1 MASKRRPP
9 GLSLTFAAS
18 ASKSVISPIENIKN
32 EYNTLKEQLSL
43 PQDRKKYENI
53 ESYINKLNCTETIGK
68 GAKKK
73 IRKCPVQEDIN
84 IVQVFNSDLDEILYH
99 IKLLQILYSRDIDTS
114 GFKIPNI
121 YLKFNDTDT
130 DINYFM
136 DYITITQKDN
146 IKYGKFHAKNAKN
159 AAALYNIGKLI
170 AKCANLTNKLLYDF
184 ELYIDENDGVLTLL
198 DFSETIELTDT
209 IFSKYTYETNIY
221 NGILEIIDKKFNIE
235 KIIEIDTKT
244 FEQYMADSAVMP
256 GYKQKYLKYK
266 KKYLQL
272 KLNL

>member
-1 MASKRRPP
+1 MPRKRPP
-9 GLSLTFAAS
+9 ELTFAAS

-32 EYNTLKEQLSL
+32 EYNTLKEQLSV
-43 PQDRKKYENI
+43 PQDRKKYESI
-53 ESYINKLNCTETIGK
+53 ELYINKLNCTEPIGK
-68 GAKKK
+68 GASKTIK
-73 IRKCPVQEDIN
+73 KCPVHEDIN

-136 DYITITQKDN
+136 DYIAITHPDN
-146 IKYGKFHAKNAKN
+146 IKYGKFHAKNAKNAKN

-170 AKCANLTNKLLYDF
+170 AKCANSTDKLLYDF
-184 ELYIDENDGVLTLL
+184 ELYTDENDGVLTLL
-198 DFSETIELTDT
+198 DFGETIQLTDT

-221 NGILEIIDKKFNIE
+221 RGILEIIDKKFNIE
-235 KIIEIDTKT
+235 KIIEEDTKT
-244 FEQYMADSAVMP
+244 FEQYMTELEEMH
-256 GYKQKYLKYK
+256 KQKYLKYK
-266 KKYLQL
+266 RKYLQL
-272 KLNL
+272 KLKL